1 MPDGAE
7 WRLMVIAAL
16 PPAGGAAIDSAG
28 HAAPGVQ
35 GFSMVARRIFS
46 GAALA
51 SCAFSPLLAAEA
63 PSPIPDVI
71 ITAERRADPA
81 QALPIAVTVFTADRI
96 PQLGAQT
103 PLGVL
108 DFVPNLV
115 GSNSIGLG
123 GANIIALRGL
133 GNAATDT
140 VTSPAVATFLD
151 DIYLGRPN
159 GSNFGLFDIN
169 RIEVLRGPQA
179 ALYGRNTS
187 GGAINVVLDRPVDR
201 VAGTVE
207 FGAGGYGRKLLR
219 GAINLPFS
227 PAVAFKLS
235 GYWQNDGGYVHNTTT
250 GERLNDSDMAGLRGA
265 VQLKFNDQIRWNL
278 AATYM
283 RNDGD
288 NLANATCDPNAPTAC
303 TARFAATGRRVEQPL
318 GAANP
323 LIPLGSRLDT
333 QMYTSHLDWAGEN
346 VALAAITGFINT
358 RERFAIDLSDGR
370 PAPTAAV
377 PSPVPVATAPGFAPV
392 TSDGDYD
399 QFSQELRLTGSLFA
413 GRIDIIAGLLYFDA
427 SDRRD
432 QGATRIETGVTDKAA
447 YLQADVNVTD
457 RLKLTAGT
465 RYTDETVRF
474 GSAPAAVMAQTTR
487 QWSPRFAA
495 SYRAADAVLVY
506 ASAARGWRS
515 AGWDTRAATGGASL
529 PFGAETAWTYEGGV
543 KADAL
548 DGRVRANLVAFWIE
562 AKDSQVPL
570 LLGTENVV
578 QTIDGYRN
586 RGVELELIAAPITGL
601 TLRTSLAYQ
610 KDRYNVGADLAPNAL
625 GVTSVASQQAQCRA
639 QRAAGRVPLAGTAN
653 AATAC
658 ATGIV
663 DADGNVAE
671 PVRTPDFSVAVGAAY
686 DWAIPAAGA
695 IITPS
700 IDALYRSRFEAG
712 AANATLYTG
721 SLGSLPANP
730 FGGDVITGSHN
741 PAVWQVTAALSL
753 RTDDNNWTLTLS
765 CTNCLDT
772 VYTQSVVGTV
782 AYRNPPRLWQ
792 LRARRTF

>member
-1 MPDGAE
+1 
-7 WRLMVIAAL
+7 
-16 PPAGGAAIDSAG
+16 
-28 HAAPGVQ
+28 
-35 GFSMVARRIFS
+35 MVATRFLS

-51 SCAFSPLLAAEA
+51 ACACGPLLAAETPA
-63 PSPIPDVI
+63 PLIPDVI

-81 QALPIAVTVFTADRI
+81 QALPMAVTVFTADRVQ
-96 PQLGAQT
+96 QLGVQN

-108 DFVPNLV
+108 DFVPNIV

-179 ALYGRNTS
+179 TLYGRNTS

-219 GAINLPFS
+219 GSINLPFS

-235 GYWQNDGGYVHNTTT
+235 GYWQNDSGYVHNTTT

-265 VQLKFNDQIRWNL
+265 VQVKFNDQIRWNL

-288 NLANATCDPNAPTAC
+288 NLANSICDPNAPTVC
-303 TARFAATGRRVEQPL
+303 NARFAATGRRVEQPV

-346 VALAAITGFINT
+346 LAIAAITGFINT
-358 RERFAIDLSDGR
+358 RERFAIDLTDGR

-399 QFSQELRLTGSLFA
+399 QFSQELRLTGSLLD
-413 GRIDIIAGLLYFDA
+413 GRVDVIAGLLYFDA
-427 SDRRD
+427 TDRRD
-432 QGATRIETGVTDKAA
+432 QSATRIETGVTDKAA
-447 YLQADVNVTD
+447 YLQADINVTD

-474 GSAPAAVMAQTTR
+474 GSAPAAIATQTTKI
-487 QWSPRFAA
+487 WSPRFAA

-515 AGWDTRAATGGASL
+515 AGWDTRQQTGGTSL
-529 PFGAETAWTYEGGV
+529 PFGAETAWTYEGGI

-548 DGRVRANLVAFWIE
+548 GGRVRANLAAFWIE
-562 AKDSQVPL
+562 ARDSQVPL
-570 LLGTENVV
+570 LLGTDSVV

-586 RGVELELIAAPITGL
+586 RGVELELTAAPITGL

-610 KDRYNVGADLAPNAL
+610 KDRYNIGTGLAPNAL
-625 GVTSVASQQAQCRA
+625 GVTSVAAQQVLCRA
-639 QRAAGRVPLAGTAN
+639 QLANGRVPLAGTAN

-658 ATGIV
+658 AAGIV
-663 DADGNVAE
+663 DANGNVAE
-671 PVRTPDFSVAVGAAY
+671 PVRTPDFSVALGAAY

-700 IDALYRSRFEAG
+700 IDAVYRTSFEAG

-741 PAVWQVTAALSL
+741 PAVWQVTAALTL

-772 VYTQSVVGTV
+772 AYTQSIVGTV
-782 AYRNPPRLWQ
+782 GTLNPPRLWQ
-792 LRARRTF
+792 VRARRVF